1 MFGGGH
7 KGVHGP
13 GLVTVLRMHRCMHY
27 ARLLRNTLLLLL
39 LLLLLCHCLLQTI
52 GSLSG
57 GEKARVALAV
67 FALVPANVLLL
78 DEASNHLDAATL
90 EVLTGEIKMFSRLL
104 YHFVVPRGVAVEE
117 VPLTC
122 AVNCTPPHHQT

>member
-1 MFGGGH
+1 MCACVRPDHAVLCCAVLTPPAPPLLTCF
-7 KGVHGP
+7 VHTCCVP
-13 GLVTVLRMHRCMHY
+13 
-27 ARLLRNTLLLLL
+27 
-39 LLLLLCHCLLQTI
+39 QTI

-90 EVLTGEIKMFSRLL
+90 EVLTGK
-104 YHFVVPRGVAVEE
+104 A
-117 VPLTC
+117 C
-122 AVNCTPPHHQT
+122 

>member
-1 MFGGGH
+1 MVFM
-7 KGVHGP
+7 
-13 GLVTVLRMHRCMHY
+13 VLCC
-27 ARLLRNTLLLLL
+27 AV
-39 LLLLLCHCLLQTI
+39 LCCAVLCCAVLCCCVALQTI

-90 EVLTGEIKMFSRLL
+90 EVLTGGKQ
-104 YHFVVPRGVAVEE
+104 
-117 VPLTC
+117 PLGISF
-122 AVNCTPPHHQT
+122 PEGGG